1 MDPDMLLMVFYMCL
15 MGAAIGSV
23 SGLIPGIHVNTL
35 SMILLAFSAPLLAAV
50 SLFVPWEQA
59 PVMLACCIMSAAV
72 VHSMVS
78 FVPSAF
84 IGIPDTESVMSVL
97 PAHRMVLEGDGMV
110 AVRCAAVGSLTGA
123 IVSLIIAVPLY
134 LLLKNGLGDYLNGII
149 MGVLIIVL
157 ALMILGESGIHRL
170 YAAVVII
177 ASGAAGLVAML
188 EILPMET
195 IAGIGPETM
204 FPLLT
209 GLFGIPSLLWQ
220 GDAEIPPQYD
230 DEVLPVSPLSGVKGV
245 LTGCVT
251 GWFPGITSTAGAMIA
266 GRIFGNGDIRDF
278 IAMVSSIGTASAMF
292 AFITLSLTGKERSGT
307 MSAINSLVE
316 GTDISLGSTTFAC
329 ILISMAVA
337 AVLGYI
343 ITIWSGKRVS
353 VLAERIDMRL
363 FNRIILVL
371 MVVLTIL
378 FCGYWGL
385 VLLAACTIIGMAPLL
400 LGIRRIHLTGCL
412 IVPVLL
418 FKLGLF

>member
-149 MGVLIIVL
+149 IGVLIIVL

-209 GLFGIPSLLWQ
+209 GHTVPALAGGCEDPS
-220 GDAEIPPQYD
+220 
-230 DEVLPVSPLSGVKGV
+230 
-245 LTGCVT
+245 
-251 GWFPGITSTAGAMIA
+251 
-266 GRIFGNGDIRDF
+266 
-278 IAMVSSIGTASAMF
+278 
-292 AFITLSLTGKERSGT
+292 
-307 MSAINSLVE
+307 
-316 GTDISLGSTTFAC
+316 
-329 ILISMAVA
+329 AV
-337 AVLGYI
+337 
-343 ITIWSGKRVS
+343 R
-353 VLAERIDMRL
+353 
-363 FNRIILVL
+363 
-371 MVVLTIL
+371 
-378 FCGYWGL
+378 
-385 VLLAACTIIGMAPLL
+385 
-400 LGIRRIHLTGCL
+400 
-412 IVPVLL
+412 
-418 FKLGLF
+418 